1 MTKDTELTKENVA
14 LILEAAGFELHRE
27 NPEGRIIFFDPMSEL
42 ELQYW
47 FTDKKVSDLMSWIR
61 QLIEVLEHTRLNV
74 PITSVRRGITTLTDA
89 GYLVKTNEMREGQ
102 YGMTNHCWRYAR

>member
-61 QLIEVLEHTRLNV
+61 QLSYDH
-74 PITSVRRGITTLTDA
+74 GI
-89 GYLVKTNEMREGQ
+89 R
-102 YGMTNHCWRYAR
+102 YGRFQMQSELKKILGL

>member
-1 MTKDTELTKENVA
+1 MNIQQKDCSTQMRIYFPTTPMTTQGISEMEAKIKGQNLA
-14 LILEAAGFELHRE
+14 ILRFFMD
-27 NPEGRIIFFDPMSEL
+27 NPSRS
-42 ELQYW
+42 
-47 FTDKKVSDLMSWIR
+47 FTPF
-61 QLIEVLEHTRLNV
+61 EVLEHTRLNV